1 MYRGTTPQHDFL
13 FDVDPQLVFRRI
25 LITYAQNGKV
35 VLTKTKNDLTYEEVE
50 DPETHEI
57 SYKASFKMTQQEA
70 NSFDGSCPYIQ
81 LQMRFMDNNNHVV
94 ASPIVKIRL
103 ENVLNDEVLTWS

>member
-35 VLTKTKNDLTYEEVE
+35 VLTKTKDDLTYEEVE
-50 DPETHEI
+50 DPETHEL
-57 SYKASFKMTQQEA
+57 SYKASFEMTQEEA
-70 NSFDGSCPYIQ
+70 NSFDGNLPFVQ
-81 LQMRFMDNNNHVV
+81 LQIRFMDNVGHVV
-94 ASPIVKIRL
+94 VSPIVKIRL
-103 ENVLNDEVLTWS
+103 ENVLDDEVLK